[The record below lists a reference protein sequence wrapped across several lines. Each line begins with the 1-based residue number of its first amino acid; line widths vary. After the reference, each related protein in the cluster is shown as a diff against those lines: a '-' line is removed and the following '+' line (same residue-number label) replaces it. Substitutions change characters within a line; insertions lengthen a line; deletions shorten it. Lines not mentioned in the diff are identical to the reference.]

1 MVKLLKMPALFVAL
15 TTLTFLVALPA
26 FSVENS
32 KASEPNSTL
41 INHGDVAGL
50 WVKPR
55 NESMPYGAIYSQRDC
70 AVLGFTK
77 NRESK
82 GHDFAIVAEQSG
94 VRFQV
99 IDEKGGIHS
108 IPATALLKLIAEE
121 DAWTVADKPVAGEAP
136 AHNKILYRIAR
147 DRAVAKYAKDKG
159 ITRAAA
165 RDLADQIDD
174 STVHAAVKAAG
185 IEFKDLAVGS
195 KLEDVLNWIVNH
207 QELIAGLVK
216 IFLTLLALL

>member
-1 MVKLLKMPALFVAL
+1 M
-15 TTLTFLVALPA
+15 
-26 FSVENS
+26 
-32 KASEPNSTL
+32 
-41 INHGDVAGL
+41 
-50 WVKPR
+50 
-55 NESMPYGAIYSQRDC
+55 
-70 AVLGFTK
+70 
-77 NRESK
+77 
-82 GHDFAIVAEQSG
+82 AEKSG

-108 IPATALLKLIAEE
+108 IPATALLKLIVDD
-121 DAWTVADKPVAGEAP
+121 DAFAFVDKPVAGEAP

-147 DRAVAKYAKDKG
+147 DRAIAKYAKDKG

-165 RDLADQIDD
+165 REKADQIDD

-185 IEFKDLAVGS
+185 IEFKDLPVGS

-207 QELIAGLVK
+207 QDLIVGLVK